1 MFDPTY
7 VAGLA
12 STPLTDDELERVRSI
27 ALRLGYVVEDDDY
40 DDGGLTATTAAAANL
55 TAAQL
60 RLLRAWLAYYGGN
73 IVPGRVKIEGGDDG
87 VIYNDELEQYQPEE
101 EICMLVFKV
110 KAPADESA
118 WPAFS

>member
-110 KAPADESA
+110 KAPVDESA